1 MKSLRAISV
10 TIGIYNCTL
19 FTSGNE
25 TLSTGYK
32 QDTKLGFIVKA
43 LYTLAHSLHNMQR
56 DLCGDTSAGV
66 CPAMTPFNGKLYKV
80 SVETEN
86 IERQIYLL
94 NKILIF

>member
-1 MKSLRAISV
+1 MV
-10 TIGIYNCTL
+10 
-19 FTSGNE
+19 SGNE
-25 TLSTGYK
+25 SLSAGYK

-80 SVETEN
+80 SVFRTED
-86 IERQIYLL
+86 IERQVVMLFAWGDFNIL
-94 NKILIF
+94 N

>member
-1 MKSLRAISV
+1 MRHILSLA
-10 TIGIYNCTL
+10 
-19 FTSGNE
+19 SGNE
-25 TLSTGYK
+25 SLSAGYK

-80 SVETEN
+80 SVFRRQVVMLFAEEDFN
-86 IERQIYLL
+86 IS
-94 NKILIF
+94 N

>member
-1 MKSLRAISV
+1 MKSLRAIGV
-10 TIGIYNCTL
+10 TLGIYIRTL
-19 FTSGNE
+19 ITSGNE
-25 TLSTGYK
+25 SLSTGYK

-80 SVETEN
+80 SVKIEN